1 MGKCEHRAMSGSRA
15 QNQSLYTN
23 ANPTESRKERGS
35 RGAETE
41 NALRLPDMDAA
52 SQLRLRERQRFFEE
66 AFQHDVDVYF
76 SSAHLQID
84 YKRAPMSSISS
95 MEVNVD
101 MLEQMDLL
109 DISDPEALDVFLA
122 STEDDDTCL
131 CPLEGVGC
139 STENE
144 SALRGEISRV
154 ADTCELKSRI
164 SSTSSTSTTDSQDEG
179 GAETPVV
186 QSDDE
191 DVHADDDDDDNEDKG
206 LSRNAIPPVDSTAE
220 EPELAL

>member
-1 MGKCEHRAMSGSRA
+1 MCQDSEHAEIGRERIMNSKG
-15 QNQSLYTN
+15 
-23 ANPTESRKERGS
+23 ANLHNKRQPS
-35 RGAETE
+35 ETE
-41 NALRLPDMDAA
+41 NTLRLPDMDAA
-52 SQLRLRERQRFFEE
+52 QQLKLRERQRFFEE

-109 DISDPEALDVFLA
+109 DISDQEALDVFLA
-122 STEDDDTCL
+122 STEEDDACS
-131 CPLEGVGC
+131 CPLEGLGG
-139 STENE
+139 S
-144 SALRGEISRV
+144 SDIDAALREEISMRV
-154 ADTCELKSRI
+154 PDTCELKSRI
-164 SSTSSTSTTDSQDEG
+164 SSTSSTATSDSQGED

-191 DVHADDDDDDNEDKG
+191 DVHDDDG
-206 LSRNAIPPVDSTAE
+206 LLINGTPPASGAGR
-220 EPELAL
+220 EPELSL